1 MNKLEKEKDVENNV
15 DLQRCFNPYL
25 DSPENA
31 ILASYYL
38 DKITNLDDLGTV
50 GFAFKSRKRVLRAQ
64 EIKAKKA
71 TISVGD
77 KVKFEDNKGKELTGT
92 IAKVNRTRVNV
103 EVNIL
108 KRDEQGSLNGFK
120 TVTWIV
126 PITLLDLT

>member
-1 MNKLEKEKDVENNV
+1 MNKLEKES
-15 DLQRCFNPYL
+15 
-25 DSPENA
+25 SPENA

-77 KVKFEDNKGKELTGT
+77 KVKFEDNNGKEATGT
-92 IAKVNRTRVNV
+92 LTKINRTKVQVKVRSA
-103 EVNIL
+103 
-108 KRDEQGSLNGFK
+108 KRDEQGSLTGARS
-120 TVTWIV
+120 VTWTV
-126 PITLLDLT
+126 PITLLDLA

>member
-31 ILASYYL
+31 IFSINEITDINSLNEVASSLASR
-38 DKITNLDDLGTV
+38 
-50 GFAFKSRKRVLRAQ
+50 RKVLRSQ

-126 PITLLDLT
+126 PITLLDLA